1 MGQYYNVE
9 QRYKYINIDKRIIVC
24 ANYGLELC
32 KHSWLGNNSVVIP
45 IKQLVKTEWQGDRVI
60 QLGDCVDGMAAS
72 TELREEHLK
81 FIKKIKKEVGMTN
94 DQSLYWDNVA
104 DEGETFKKYTLK
116 ELFDSYDLK
125 LEYDA
130 EYMPVTFNEKGQKC
144 SCDQFRYLY
153 NTKRKEYVDSFKI
166 LPSYVDIYKSEIL
179 FTKLDAYSLLVAIGN
194 GLGGGDYNG
203 PDNDMIGLWATTSN
217 SIVISSL
224 GPKEV
229 LDDVSE
235 YTEITPMFSNDY
247 DCEKQAYVVKNE
259 VLALSDYFNDAAN
272 DINVCD
278 YHIDFEGVFQQRQV
292 NLCFEKIKEKY
303 ENDKGKRTA

>member
-60 QLGDCVDGMAAS
+60 QLGDCVDGMATS

-179 FTKLDAYSLLVAIGN
+179 FTKLDAYSLLIAIGN
-194 GLGGGDYNG
+194 GLGGGDYFG
-203 PDNDMIGLWATTSN
+203 PDENLVGLWASTSD
-217 SIVISSL
+217 SIIISEKS
-224 GPKEV
+224 PKEYAEEN
-229 LDDVSE
+229 SE
-235 YTEITPMFSNDY
+235 VENYTELVPLFCEHKPIENEALFMQRFLSDEEK
-247 DCEKQAYVVKNE
+247 EKQGIT
-259 VLALSDYFNDAAN
+259 LSYKLNA
-272 DINVCD
+272 
-278 YHIDFEGVFQQRQV
+278 EGVLEPKKLEMLLEQH
-292 NLCFEKIKEKY
+292 
-303 ENDKGKRTA
+303 KRKVCSK

>member
-94 DQSLYWDNVA
+94 GQSLYWDNVA

-166 LPSYVDIYKSEIL
+166 LPSYVEEYKSEIN
-179 FTKLDAYSLLVAIGN
+179 FVKLDAYSLLIAIGN
-194 GLGGGDYNG
+194 GLGGGDYFG
-203 PDNDMIGLWATTSN
+203 PDENLVGLWASTSD
-217 SIVISSL
+217 SIIISEKS
-224 GPKEV
+224 PKEYAEEN
-229 LDDVSE
+229 SE
-235 YTEITPMFSNDY
+235 VENYTELVPLFCEHKPIENEALFMQRFLSDEEK
-247 DCEKQAYVVKNE
+247 EKQGIT
-259 VLALSDYFNDAAN
+259 LSYKLNA
-272 DINVCD
+272 
-278 YHIDFEGVFQQRQV
+278 EGVLEPKKLEMLLEQH
-292 NLCFEKIKEKY
+292 
-303 ENDKGKRTA
+303 KRKVCSK

>member
-1 MGQYYNVE
+1 MGQYYNVV

-24 ANYGLELC
+24 ANYGLKLC

-60 QLGDCVDGMAAS
+60 QLGGYADGMAAS

-166 LPSYVDIYKSEIL
+166 LPSYVEEYKSEIYFL
-179 FTKLDAYSLLVAIGN
+179 KLDAYSLLIAIGN
-194 GLGGGDYNG
+194 GLGGGDYFG
-203 PDNDMIGLWATTSN
+203 PDENLVGLWASTSD
-217 SIVISSL
+217 SIIISEKS
-224 GPKEV
+224 PKEYAEEN
-229 LDDVSE
+229 SE
-235 YTEITPMFSNDY
+235 VENYTELVPLFCEHKPIENEALFMQRFLSDEEK
-247 DCEKQAYVVKNE
+247 EKQGIT
-259 VLALSDYFNDAAN
+259 LSYKLNA
-272 DINVCD
+272 
-278 YHIDFEGVFQQRQV
+278 EGVLEPKKLEMLLEQH
-292 NLCFEKIKEKY
+292 
-303 ENDKGKRTA
+303 KRKVCSK

>member
-1 MGQYYNVE
+1 MGQYY
-9 QRYKYINIDKRIIVC
+9 KYFNLDKKVC
-24 ANYGLELC
+24 LSPSAGLKLTE
-32 KHSWLGNNSVVIP
+32 HSWMGNNDVLALL
-45 IKQLVKTEWQGDRVI
+45 QLVKTEWKNDRII
-60 QLGDCVDGMAAS
+60 QLGDYADS
-72 TELREEHLK
+72 EEHYSKMLQEILK
-81 FIKKIKKEVGMTN
+81 VPSNLYDSKEYKEMSFEEYYDKN
-94 DQSLYWDNVA
+94 KLRYISKNVEMGNSST
-104 DEGETFKKYTLK
+104 DYKWTEHIFEPLGTDGEHLP
-116 ELFDSYDLK
+116 LSD
-125 LEYDA
+125 
-130 EYMPVTFNEKGQKC
+130 
-144 SCDQFRYLY
+144 FRYLY
-153 NTKRKEYVDSFKI
+153 NAARREWVDSFKI
-166 LPSYVDIYKSEIL
+166 PPSNVWKDTENKAISFE
-179 FTKLDAYSLLVAIGN
+179 KLDAYSLLVAIGN
-194 GLGGGDYNG
+194 GLGGGDYKG
-203 PDNDMIGLWATTSN
+203 PDDDMIGLWATTSN

-229 LDDVSE
+229 LGDVSE

>member
-166 LPSYVDIYKSEIL
+166 LPSYVEEYKSEIN
-179 FTKLDAYSLLVAIGN
+179 FVKLDAYSLLIAIGN
-194 GLGGGDYNG
+194 GLGGGDYFG
-203 PDNDMIGLWATTSN
+203 PDENLVGLWATTSD
-217 SIVISSL
+217 SIIISEKS
-224 GPKEV
+224 PKEYAKENPEV
-229 LDDVSE
+229 ENYKEFIPLFGE
-235 YTEITPMFSNDY
+235 HEPI
-247 DCEKQAYVVKNE
+247 ENE
-259 VLALSDYFNDAAN
+259 VLFMQGLLRDAEEKKQGVTLSYKLDT
-272 DINVCD
+272 
-278 YHIDFEGVFQQRQV
+278 EGVLEPKKLEMLLEQH
-292 NLCFEKIKEKY
+292 
-303 ENDKGKRTA
+303 KRKVYSK

>member
-1 MGQYYNVE
+1 MGQYYNVV

-179 FTKLDAYSLLVAIGN
+179 FTKLDAYSLLIAIGN
-194 GLGGGDYNG
+194 GLGGGDYFG
-203 PDNDMIGLWATTSN
+203 PDENLVGLWASTSD
-217 SIVISSL
+217 SIIISEKS
-224 GPKEV
+224 PKEYAEEN
-229 LDDVSE
+229 SE
-235 YTEITPMFSNDY
+235 VENYTELVPLFCEHKPIENEALFMQRFLSDEEK
-247 DCEKQAYVVKNE
+247 EKQGIT
-259 VLALSDYFNDAAN
+259 LSYKLNA
-272 DINVCD
+272 
-278 YHIDFEGVFQQRQV
+278 EGVLEPKKLEMLLEQH
-292 NLCFEKIKEKY
+292 
-303 ENDKGKRTA
+303 KRKVCSK

>member
-179 FTKLDAYSLLVAIGN
+179 FAKLDAYSLLIAIGN
-194 GLGGGDYNG
+194 GLGGGDYFG
-203 PDNDMIGLWATTSN
+203 PDENLVGLWASTSD
-217 SIVISSL
+217 SIIISEKS
-224 GPKEV
+224 PKEYAEEN
-229 LDDVSE
+229 SE
-235 YTEITPMFSNDY
+235 VENYTELVPLFCEHKPIENEALFMQRFLSDEE
-247 DCEKQAYVVKNE
+247 EKQGIT
-259 VLALSDYFNDAAN
+259 LSYKLNA
-272 DINVCD
+272 
-278 YHIDFEGVFQQRQV
+278 EGVLEPKKLEMLLEQH
-292 NLCFEKIKEKY
+292 
-303 ENDKGKRTA
+303 KRKVCSK

>member
-166 LPSYVDIYKSEIL
+166 LPSYVEEYKSEIN
-179 FTKLDAYSLLVAIGN
+179 FVKLDAYSLLIAIGN
-194 GLGGGDYNG
+194 GLGGGDYFG
-203 PDNDMIGLWATTSN
+203 PDENLVGLWATTSD
-217 SIVISSL
+217 SIIISEKS
-224 GPKEV
+224 PKEYAKENPEV
-229 LDDVSE
+229 ENYKEFIPL
-235 YTEITPMFSNDY
+235 F
-247 DCEKQAYVVKNE
+247 CEHEPIENE
-259 VLALSDYFNDAAN
+259 VLFMQGLLRDAEEKKQGVTLSYKLDT
-272 DINVCD
+272 
-278 YHIDFEGVFQQRQV
+278 EGVLEPKKLEMLLEQH
-292 NLCFEKIKEKY
+292 
-303 ENDKGKRTA
+303 KRKVCSK

>member
-1 MGQYYNVE
+1 MGQYY
-9 QRYKYINIDKRIIVC
+9 KYLNLDKKVC
-24 ANYGLELC
+24 LSPSAGLKLTE
-32 KHSWLGNNSVVIP
+32 HSWMGNNDVLALL
-45 IKQLVKTEWQGDRVI
+45 QLVKTEWKNDRII
-60 QLGDCVDGMAAS
+60 QLGDYADS
-72 TELREEHLK
+72 EEHYSKMLQEILK
-81 FIKKIKKEVGMTN
+81 VPSNLYDSKEYKEMSFEEYYDKN
-94 DQSLYWDNVA
+94 KLRYISKNVEMGNSST
-104 DEGETFKKYTLK
+104 DYKWTEHIFEPLGTDGEHLP
-116 ELFDSYDLK
+116 LSD
-125 LEYDA
+125 
-130 EYMPVTFNEKGQKC
+130 
-144 SCDQFRYLY
+144 FRYLY
-153 NTKRKEYVDSFKI
+153 NAARREWVDSFKI
-166 LPSYVDIYKSEIL
+166 PPSYVWNDTENKEIS
-179 FTKLDAYSLLVAIGN
+179 FGKLDAYSLLVAIGN
-194 GLGGGDYNG
+194 GLGCGDYNG

-229 LDDVSE
+229 LGDVSE

>member
-1 MGQYYNVE
+1 M
-9 QRYKYINIDKRIIVC
+9 
-24 ANYGLELC
+24 
-32 KHSWLGNNSVVIP
+32 
-45 IKQLVKTEWQGDRVI
+45 
-60 QLGDCVDGMAAS
+60 
-72 TELREEHLK
+72 
-81 FIKKIKKEVGMTN
+81 
-94 DQSLYWDNVA
+94 
-104 DEGETFKKYTLK
+104 
-116 ELFDSYDLK
+116 
-125 LEYDA
+125 
-130 EYMPVTFNEKGQKC
+130 
-144 SCDQFRYLY
+144 
-153 NTKRKEYVDSFKI
+153 
-166 LPSYVDIYKSEIL
+166 
-179 FTKLDAYSLLVAIGN
+179 LVAIGN

-247 DCEKQAYVVKNE
+247 DCEKQACVVKNE
-259 VLALSDYFNDAAN
+259 VLALSDYFNDNELFNFFAAN

>member
-166 LPSYVDIYKSEIL
+166 LPSYVEEYKSEIN
-179 FTKLDAYSLLVAIGN
+179 FVKLDAYSLLIAIGN
-194 GLGGGDYNG
+194 GLGGGDYCG
-203 PDNDMIGLWATTSN
+203 PDENLVGLWATTSD
-217 SIVISSL
+217 SIIISEKS
-224 GPKEV
+224 PKEYAEEN
-229 LDDVSE
+229 SE
-235 YTEITPMFSNDY
+235 VENYTELVPLFCEHKPIENEALFMQRFLSDKE
-247 DCEKQAYVVKNE
+247 EKQGIT
-259 VLALSDYFNDAAN
+259 LSYKLNA
-272 DINVCD
+272 
-278 YHIDFEGVFQQRQV
+278 EGVLEPKKLEMLLEQH
-292 NLCFEKIKEKY
+292 
-303 ENDKGKRTA
+303 KRKVCSK